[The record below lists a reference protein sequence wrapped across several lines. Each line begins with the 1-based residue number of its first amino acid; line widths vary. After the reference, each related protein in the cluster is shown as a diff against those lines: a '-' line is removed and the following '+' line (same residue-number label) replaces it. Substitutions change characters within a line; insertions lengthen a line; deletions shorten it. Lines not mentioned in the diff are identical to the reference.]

1 MRHKI
6 ALTALNLMTT
16 HDVAKKLGVTIRS
29 VQLWVE
35 QGLLEGWKTP
45 GGHRR
50 ITAESFDRFVLSQE
64 IDINPPKIY
73 VGTQLR
79 VVAVEDN
86 EVMLK
91 LYNYTVESWQLPIKL
106 ICYDNGYEA
115 LINITH
121 DNPEVLIIDL
131 NMPGMD
137 GFAML
142 EGLNKANI
150 LNNLAIIVISG
161 LSNEEILSRGGLP
174 SRARIYNKDLIPFAE
189 MKEFMRGLIDNK
201 TTYQAKH

>member
-50 ITAESFDRFVLSQE
+50 ITTESFDRFVSSQE
-64 IDINPPKIY
+64 IDITPSVN
-73 VGTQLR
+73 VDAQLR

-86 EVMLK
+86 EAMLK
-91 LYNYTVESWQLPIKL
+91 LYNFTVQSWQLPIKL
-106 ICYDNGYEA
+106 DCFTNGFEA
-115 LINITH
+115 LINITQ
-121 DNPEVLIIDL
+121 DIPDALIIDL
-131 NMPGMD
+131 NMPDMD

-142 EGLNKANI
+142 DALNKSNI
-150 LNNLAIIVISG
+150 LNQLAIIVISG

-174 SRARIYNKDLIPFAE
+174 PRARMYSKDQIPFAE
-189 MKEFMRGLIDNK
+189 MKEFMRGLLDNK
-201 TTYQAKH
+201 NSMKANH

>member
-50 ITAESFDRFVLSQE
+50 ITSESFNRFVLSQE
-64 IDINPPKIY
+64 INLEPTEFIN
-73 VGTQLR
+73 TQLR

-86 EVMLK
+86 EAMLK
-91 LYNYTVESWQLPIKL
+91 LYNHTIESWQLPIKL
-106 ICYDNGYEA
+106 DCFNNAYEA
-115 LINITH
+115 LINITQSIP
-121 DNPEVLIIDL
+121 DALIIDL

-142 EGLNKANI
+142 EALEKSNI
-150 LNNLAIIVISG
+150 LNKLAIIVISC

-174 SRARIYNKDLIPFAE
+174 ARARIYNKDKIRSGE
-189 MKEFMRGLIDNK
+189 MKEFMRGLLDNK
-201 TTYQAKH
+201 KSLQTN

>member
-50 ITAESFDRFVLSQE
+50 ITSESFNRFVLTQE
-64 IDINPPKIY
+64 IKIASTEDII
-73 VGTQLR
+73 TQLR
-79 VVAVEDN
+79 VVAVEDD
-86 EVMLK
+86 EAMLK
-91 LYNYTVESWQLPIKL
+91 LYSHTIESWQLPIKL
-106 ICYDNGYEA
+106 DCFNNGFEA
-115 LINITH
+115 LIHITQNTP
-121 DNPEVLIIDL
+121 DALIIDL
-131 NMPGMD
+131 NMPEMD

-142 EGLNKANI
+142 EALNKSNI
-150 LNNLAIIVISG
+150 LNHLAVIVISG

-174 SRARIYNKDLIPFAE
+174 SRARIYSKDQIPFAE
-189 MKEFMRGLIDNK
+189 MKEFMRGLLDNK
-201 TTYQAKH
+201 NSLQATN

>member
-50 ITAESFDRFVLSQE
+50 ITSESFNRFVLSQE
-64 IDINPPKIY
+64 INLEPTEFIN
-73 VGTQLR
+73 TQLR

-86 EVMLK
+86 EAMLK
-91 LYNYTVESWQLPIKL
+91 LYNHTIESRQLPIKL
-106 ICYDNGYEA
+106 DCFNNAYEA
-115 LINITH
+115 LINITQSIP
-121 DNPEVLIIDL
+121 DALIIDL

-142 EGLNKANI
+142 EALEKSNI
-150 LNNLAIIVISG
+150 LNKLAIIVISC

-174 SRARIYNKDLIPFAE
+174 ARARIYNKDEIPFVE
-189 MKEFMRGLIDNK
+189 MKEFMRGLLDNK
-201 TTYQAKH
+201 KSLQTN

>member
-50 ITAESFDRFVLSQE
+50 ITTESFDRFVSSQE
-64 IDINPPKIY
+64 IDSSPPEVIDAR
-73 VGTQLR
+73 LR

-86 EVMLK
+86 EAMLR
-91 LYNYTVESWQLPIKL
+91 LYNYTIQSWQLPIKL
-106 ICYDNGYEA
+106 ECFSSGYEA
-115 LINITH
+115 LINITQNIP
-121 DNPEVLIIDL
+121 DALIIDL
-131 NMPGMD
+131 NMPGLD
-137 GFAML
+137 GFSML
-142 EGLNKANI
+142 DALSKSNI
-150 LNNLAIIVISG
+150 LNKLAIIVISG

-174 SRARIYNKDLIPFAE
+174 PRARIYSKDQIPFAE
-189 MKEFMRGLIDNK
+189 MKEFMRGLLDNK
-201 TTYQAKH
+201 NSVQAKH

>member
-16 HDVAKKLGVTIRS
+16 HDVAQKLGVTIRS

-50 ITAESFDRFVLSQE
+50 ITAESFDRFVSSQE
-64 IDINPPKIY
+64 IDITPTVN
-73 VGTQLR
+73 VDSQLR

-86 EVMLK
+86 EAMLK
-91 LYNYTVESWQLPIKL
+91 LYNFTVQSWQLPIKL
-106 ICYDNGYEA
+106 DCFTNGYEA
-115 LINITH
+115 LINITQ
-121 DNPEVLIIDL
+121 DIPDAVIIDL

-142 EGLNKANI
+142 DALNKSNI
-150 LNNLAIIVISG
+150 LNQLAIIVISG
-161 LSNEEILSRGGLP
+161 LYNEEILSRGGLP
-174 SRARIYNKDLIPFAE
+174 PRARMYSKDQIPFAE
-189 MKEFMRGLIDNK
+189 MKEFMRGLLDNK
-201 TTYQAKH
+201 NSMKANH

>member
-50 ITAESFDRFVLSQE
+50 ITLESFNRFVLSQE
-64 IDINPPKIY
+64 INLEPTEFIN
-73 VGTQLR
+73 TQLR

-86 EVMLK
+86 EAMLK
-91 LYNYTVESWQLPIKL
+91 LYNHTIESRQLPIKL
-106 ICYDNGYEA
+106 DCFNNAYEA
-115 LINITH
+115 LINITQSIP
-121 DNPEVLIIDL
+121 DALIIDL

-142 EGLNKANI
+142 EALEKSNI
-150 LNNLAIIVISG
+150 LNKLAIIVISC

-174 SRARIYNKDLIPFAE
+174 ARARIYNKDEIPFGE
-189 MKEFMRGLIDNK
+189 MKEFMRGLLDNK
-201 TTYQAKH
+201 KSLQTN

>member
-1 MRHKI
+1 
-6 ALTALNLMTT
+6 MTT
-16 HDVAKKLGVTIRS
+16 HDVAQKLGVTIRS

-50 ITAESFDRFVLSQE
+50 ITAESFDSFVSSQE
-64 IDINPPKIY
+64 IDITPTVN
-73 VGTQLR
+73 VDSQLR

-86 EVMLK
+86 EAMLK
-91 LYNYTVESWQLPIKL
+91 LYNFTVQSWQLPIKL
-106 ICYDNGYEA
+106 DCFTNGYEA
-115 LINITH
+115 LINITQ
-121 DNPEVLIIDL
+121 DIPDAVIIDL

-142 EGLNKANI
+142 DALNKSNI
-150 LNNLAIIVISG
+150 LNQLAIIVISG

-174 SRARIYNKDLIPFAE
+174 PRARMYSKDQIPFAE
-189 MKEFMRGLIDNK
+189 MKEFMRGLLDNK
-201 TTYQAKH
+201 NSLKAKN

>member
-16 HDVAKKLGVTIRS
+16 HDVAQKLGVTIRS

-50 ITAESFDRFVLSQE
+50 ITAESFDRFVSSQE
-64 IDINPPKIY
+64 IDITPTVN
-73 VGTQLR
+73 VDSQLR

-86 EVMLK
+86 EAMLK
-91 LYNYTVESWQLPIKL
+91 LYNFTVQSWQLPIKL
-106 ICYDNGYEA
+106 DCFTNGFEA
-115 LINITH
+115 LINITQ
-121 DNPEVLIIDL
+121 DIPDALIIDL
-131 NMPGMD
+131 NMPDMD

-142 EGLNKANI
+142 DALNKSNI
-150 LNNLAIIVISG
+150 LNQLAIIVISG

-174 SRARIYNKDLIPFAE
+174 PRARMYSKDQIPFAE
-189 MKEFMRGLIDNK
+189 MKEFMRGLLDNK
-201 TTYQAKH
+201 NSLKAKN

>member
-50 ITAESFDRFVLSQE
+50 ITSESFNRFVLSQE
-64 IDINPPKIY
+64 INLEPTEFIN
-73 VGTQLR
+73 TQLR

-86 EVMLK
+86 EAMLK
-91 LYNYTVESWQLPIKL
+91 LYNHTIESWQLPIKL
-106 ICYDNGYEA
+106 DCFNNAYEA
-115 LINITH
+115 LINITQSIP
-121 DNPEVLIIDL
+121 DALIIDL

-142 EGLNKANI
+142 EALEKSNI
-150 LNNLAIIVISG
+150 LNKLAIIVISC

-174 SRARIYNKDLIPFAE
+174 ARARIYNKDKIRSGE
-189 MKEFMRGLIDNK
+189 MKEFMRGLLDNK
-201 TTYQAKH
+201 KSLQAN

>member
-50 ITAESFDRFVLSQE
+50 ITSESFNRFVLSQE
-64 IDINPPKIY
+64 INLEPTEFIN
-73 VGTQLR
+73 TQLR

-86 EVMLK
+86 EAMLK
-91 LYNYTVESWQLPIKL
+91 LYNHTIESWQLPIKL
-106 ICYDNGYEA
+106 DCFNNAYEA
-115 LINITH
+115 LINITQSIP
-121 DNPEVLIIDL
+121 DALIIDL

-142 EGLNKANI
+142 EALEKSNI
-150 LNNLAIIVISG
+150 LNKLAIIVISC

-174 SRARIYNKDLIPFAE
+174 ARARIYNKDEIPFGE
-189 MKEFMRGLIDNK
+189 MKVFMRGLLDNK
-201 TTYQAKH
+201 KSLQTN

>member
-1 MRHKI
+1 LRHKI

-50 ITAESFDRFVLSQE
+50 ITSESFNRFVLSQE
-64 IDINPPKIY
+64 INLEPTEFIN
-73 VGTQLR
+73 TQLR

-86 EVMLK
+86 EAMLK
-91 LYNYTVESWQLPIKL
+91 LYNHTIESWQLPIKL
-106 ICYDNGYEA
+106 DCFNNAYEA
-115 LINITH
+115 LINITQSIP
-121 DNPEVLIIDL
+121 DALIIDL

-142 EGLNKANI
+142 EALEKSNI
-150 LNNLAIIVISG
+150 LNKLAIIVISC

-174 SRARIYNKDLIPFAE
+174 ARARIYNKDKIRFGE
-189 MKEFMRGLIDNK
+189 MKEFMRGLLDNK
-201 TTYQAKH
+201 KSLQTN

>member
-50 ITAESFDRFVLSQE
+50 ITSESFNRFVLSQE
-64 IDINPPKIY
+64 INLEPTEFIN
-73 VGTQLR
+73 TQLR

-86 EVMLK
+86 EAMLK
-91 LYNYTVESWQLPIKL
+91 LYNHTIESRQLPIKL
-106 ICYDNGYEA
+106 DCFNNAYEA
-115 LINITH
+115 LINITQSIP
-121 DNPEVLIIDL
+121 DALIIDL

-142 EGLNKANI
+142 EALEKSNI
-150 LNNLAIIVISG
+150 LNKLAIIVISC

-174 SRARIYNKDLIPFAE
+174 ARARIYNKDEIPFGE
-189 MKEFMRGLIDNK
+189 MKEFMRGLLDNK
-201 TTYQAKH
+201 KSLQTN

>member
-16 HDVAKKLGVTIRS
+16 HDVAQKLGVTIRS

-50 ITAESFDRFVLSQE
+50 ITAESFDRFVSSQE
-64 IDINPPKIY
+64 IDITPTVN
-73 VGTQLR
+73 VDSQLR

-86 EVMLK
+86 EAMLK
-91 LYNYTVESWQLPIKL
+91 LYNFTVQSWQLPIKL
-106 ICYDNGYEA
+106 DCFTNGFEA
-115 LINITH
+115 LINITQ
-121 DNPEVLIIDL
+121 DIPDALIIDL
-131 NMPGMD
+131 NMPDMD

-142 EGLNKANI
+142 DALNKSNI
-150 LNNLAIIVISG
+150 LNQLAIIVISG

-174 SRARIYNKDLIPFAE
+174 PRARMYSKDQIPFAE
-189 MKEFMRGLIDNK
+189 MKEFMRGLLDNK
-201 TTYQAKH
+201 NSMKANH

>member
-50 ITAESFDRFVLSQE
+50 ITSESFNRFVLSQE
-64 IDINPPKIY
+64 INLESTGFIN
-73 VGTQLR
+73 TQLR
-79 VVAVEDN
+79 IIAVEDN
-86 EVMLK
+86 KAMLK
-91 LYNYTVESWQLPIKL
+91 LYDNTVNSWQLPIKL
-106 ICYDNGYEA
+106 DCFNNAFEA
-115 LINITH
+115 LINITKSTP
-121 DNPEVLIIDL
+121 DVLIIDL

-142 EGLNKANI
+142 EALNKSNI
-150 LNNLAIIVISG
+150 LNNLAVIVISC

-174 SRARIYNKDLIPFAE
+174 ARVRIYNKDQIPFAE
-189 MKEFMRGLIDNK
+189 MKEFINGLLDNK
-201 TTYQAKH
+201 KTLQTK

>member
-16 HDVAKKLGVTIRS
+16 HDVAQKLGVTIRS

-50 ITAESFDRFVLSQE
+50 ITAESFDRFVSSQE
-64 IDINPPKIY
+64 IDITPTVN
-73 VGTQLR
+73 VDSQLR

-86 EVMLK
+86 EAMLK
-91 LYNYTVESWQLPIKL
+91 LYNFTVQSWQLPIKL
-106 ICYDNGYEA
+106 DCFTNGFEA
-115 LINITH
+115 LINITQ
-121 DNPEVLIIDL
+121 DIPDALIIDL

-142 EGLNKANI
+142 DALNKSNI
-150 LNNLAIIVISG
+150 LNQLAIIVISG

-174 SRARIYNKDLIPFAE
+174 PRARMYSKDQIHFAE
-189 MKEFMRGLIDNK
+189 MKEFMRGLLDNK
-201 TTYQAKH
+201 NSLKAKN

>member
-1 MRHKI
+1 LRHKI

-50 ITAESFDRFVLSQE
+50 ITSDSFNRFVLSQE
-64 IDINPPKIY
+64 INLEPTEFIN
-73 VGTQLR
+73 TQLR

-86 EVMLK
+86 EAMLK
-91 LYNYTVESWQLPIKL
+91 LYTHTVESWQLPIKL
-106 ICYDNGYEA
+106 DCFNNAYEA
-115 LINITH
+115 LINISQSIP
-121 DNPEVLIIDL
+121 DALIIDL

-142 EGLNKANI
+142 EALNKSNI
-150 LNNLAIIVISG
+150 LNKLAVIVISC

-174 SRARIYNKDLIPFAE
+174 ARARIYNKEEIPFAE
-189 MKEFMRGLIDNK
+189 MKEFMRGLLDNK
-201 TTYQAKH
+201 KSLQTK

>member
-1 MRHKI
+1 LRHKI

-50 ITAESFDRFVLSQE
+50 ITSESFNRFVLSQE
-64 IDINPPKIY
+64 INLEPTEFIN
-73 VGTQLR
+73 TQLR

-86 EVMLK
+86 EAMLK
-91 LYNYTVESWQLPIKL
+91 LYNHTIESWQLPIKL
-106 ICYDNGYEA
+106 DCFNNAYEA
-115 LINITH
+115 LINITQSIP
-121 DNPEVLIIDL
+121 DALIIDL

-142 EGLNKANI
+142 EALEKSNI
-150 LNNLAIIVISG
+150 LNKLAIIVISC

-174 SRARIYNKDLIPFAE
+174 ARARIYNKDEIPFGE
-189 MKEFMRGLIDNK
+189 MKEFMRGLLDNK
-201 TTYQAKH
+201 KSLQTN

>member
-50 ITAESFDRFVLSQE
+50 ITSESFNRFVLSQE
-64 IDINPPKIY
+64 INLEPTEFIN
-73 VGTQLR
+73 TQLR

-86 EVMLK
+86 EAMLK
-91 LYNYTVESWQLPIKL
+91 LYNHTIESWQLPIKL
-106 ICYDNGYEA
+106 DCFNNAYEA
-115 LINITH
+115 LINITQSIP
-121 DNPEVLIIDL
+121 DALIIDL

-142 EGLNKANI
+142 EALEKSNI
-150 LNNLAIIVISG
+150 LNKSAIIVISC

-174 SRARIYNKDLIPFAE
+174 ARARIYNKDEIPFGE
-189 MKEFMRGLIDNK
+189 MKEFMRGLLDNK
-201 TTYQAKH
+201 KSLQTN